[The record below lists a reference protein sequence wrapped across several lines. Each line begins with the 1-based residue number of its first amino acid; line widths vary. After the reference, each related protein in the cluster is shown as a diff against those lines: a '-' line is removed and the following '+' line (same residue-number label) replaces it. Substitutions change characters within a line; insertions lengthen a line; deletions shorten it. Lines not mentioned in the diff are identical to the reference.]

1 MRVKCVVDTNVL
13 ISASLTKG
21 APFQVVEHLIKNNA
35 LIFSKETISELSSRI
50 TQPKFDKY
58 VSADDREA
66 YVNNL
71 ILSADLVIIDNLIQ
85 GCRDRDD
92 DKFLETAVRGD
103 ADEYHRILRDMG
115 NKKTVGDIDCQF
127 MDYEKVENYFGWTP
141 QHGINDGIAKTIKWY
156 KRYLRGAN
164 IE

>member
-13 ISASLTKG
+13 ISAALSKG
-21 APFQVVEHLIKNNA
+21 APFRIVEYLIKNNA

-58 VSADDREA
+58 VSAEDREA

-92 DKFLETAVRGD
+92 DKFLETAVKGD
-103 ADEYHRILRDMG
+103 ARVIISGDQDLLTMHRFEGIDIV
-115 NKKTVGDIDCQF
+115 TVQEF
-127 MDYEKVENYFGWTP
+127 AVYTV
-141 QHGINDGIAKTIKWY
+141 
-156 KRYLRGAN
+156 
-164 IE
+164 

>member
-13 ISASLTKG
+13 ISAALTKG
-21 APFQVVEHLIKNNA
+21 APFRIVEHLIKNNA

-50 TQPKFDKY
+50 TQSKFDKY
-58 VSADDREA
+58 VSSEDGEV

-92 DKFLETAVRGD
+92 DKFLETAVKGD
-103 ADEYHRILRDMG
+103 AQFIITGDQDLLAMHRFEGIDIV
-115 NKKTVGDIDCQF
+115 TVQEF
-127 MDYEKVENYFGWTP
+127 AVHTV
-141 QHGINDGIAKTIKWY
+141 
-156 KRYLRGAN
+156 
-164 IE
+164 

>member
-1 MRVKCVVDTNVL
+1 ML
-13 ISASLTKG
+13 ALTKG
-21 APFQVVEHLIKNNA
+21 APFRIVEHLIKNNA

-58 VSADDREA
+58 VSAEDHEA

-92 DKFLETAVRGD
+92 DKFLETAVKGD
-103 ADEYHRILRDMG
+103 AQFIISGDQDLLTMHRFEGIDIV
-115 NKKTVGDIDCQF
+115 TVQVF
-127 MDYEKVENYFGWTP
+127 AVYTV
-141 QHGINDGIAKTIKWY
+141 
-156 KRYLRGAN
+156 
-164 IE
+164 

>member
-13 ISASLTKG
+13 ISAALTKG
-21 APFQVVEHLIKNNA
+21 APFRIVEHLIKNNA
-35 LIFSKETISELSSRI
+35 LIFSKETISELSSRV

-58 VSADDREA
+58 VSTEDREA

-92 DKFLETAVRGD
+92 DKFLETAVKGD
-103 ADEYHRILRDMG
+103 AQFIITGDQDLLTMHPFEGIDIV
-115 NKKTVGDIDCQF
+115 TVQELAV
-127 MDYEKVENYFGWTP
+127 YTV
-141 QHGINDGIAKTIKWY
+141 
-156 KRYLRGAN
+156 
-164 IE
+164 

>member
-13 ISASLTKG
+13 ISAALTKG
-21 APFQVVEHLIKNNA
+21 VPFRIVEHLIKNNA

-50 TQPKFDKY
+50 TQSKFDKY
-58 VSADDREA
+58 VSAEDREA

-92 DKFLETAVRGD
+92 DKFLETAVKGD
-103 ADEYHRILRDMG
+103 AQYIISGDQDLLTMHRFEGIDIV
-115 NKKTVGDIDCQF
+115 TVQELAV
-127 MDYEKVENYFGWTP
+127 YTV
-141 QHGINDGIAKTIKWY
+141 
-156 KRYLRGAN
+156 
-164 IE
+164 

>member
-13 ISASLTKG
+13 ISAALTKG
-21 APFQVVEHLIKNNA
+21 APFRVVERLIKNNA

-50 TQPKFDKY
+50 TQSKFDKY
-58 VSADDREA
+58 VSAEDREA

-92 DKFLETAVRGD
+92 EKFLETAVKGD
-103 ADEYHRILRDMG
+103 ARFIISGDQDLLTMHRFEGIDIV
-115 NKKTVGDIDCQF
+115 TVQEF
-127 MDYEKVENYFGWTP
+127 AVYTV
-141 QHGINDGIAKTIKWY
+141 
-156 KRYLRGAN
+156 
-164 IE
+164 

>member
-13 ISASLTKG
+13 ISAALSKG
-21 APFQVVEHLIKNNA
+21 APFRIVEHLIKNNA

-50 TQPKFDKY
+50 TQPKFEKY
-58 VSADDREA
+58 VSAEDREA

-92 DKFLETAVRGD
+92 EKFLETAMKSDAQFINSGD
-103 ADEYHRILRDMG
+103 QYLLTMHRFEGIDIV
-115 NKKTVGDIDCQF
+115 TVQEF
-127 MDYEKVENYFGWTP
+127 AVYTV
-141 QHGINDGIAKTIKWY
+141 
-156 KRYLRGAN
+156 
-164 IE
+164 

>member
-13 ISASLTKG
+13 ISAALTKG
-21 APFQVVEHLIKNNA
+21 VPFRIVEHLIKNNA
-35 LIFSKETISELSSRI
+35 LIFSKETISELSSSI
-50 TQPKFDKY
+50 TKSKFDKY

-92 DKFLETAVRGD
+92 DKFLETAVKGD
-103 ADEYHRILRDMG
+103 AQFIISGDQDLLTMHRFEGIDIV
-115 NKKTVGDIDCQF
+115 TVQVF
-127 MDYEKVENYFGWTP
+127 AVYTV
-141 QHGINDGIAKTIKWY
+141 
-156 KRYLRGAN
+156 
-164 IE
+164 

>member
-13 ISASLTKG
+13 ISAALTKG
-21 APFQVVEHLIKNNA
+21 APFRILEHLIKNNA

-50 TQPKFDKY
+50 TQSKFDKY
-58 VSADDREA
+58 VSAEDREA

-92 DKFLETAVRGD
+92 EKFLETAVKGD
-103 ADEYHRILRDMG
+103 AQFIITGDQDLLAMHRFEGIDIV
-115 NKKTVGDIDCQF
+115 TVQEF
-127 MDYEKVENYFGWTP
+127 AVHTV
-141 QHGINDGIAKTIKWY
+141 
-156 KRYLRGAN
+156 
-164 IE
+164 

>member
-13 ISASLTKG
+13 ISAALSKG
-21 APFQVVEHLIKNNA
+21 APFRILEHLIKNNA

-50 TQPKFDKY
+50 TLSKFDKY
-58 VSADDREA
+58 VSAEDREA

-92 DKFLETAVRGD
+92 GKFLETAVKGD
-103 ADEYHRILRDMG
+103 ARFIISGDQDLLTMHRFEGIDIV
-115 NKKTVGDIDCQF
+115 TVQEF
-127 MDYEKVENYFGWTP
+127 AVYTV
-141 QHGINDGIAKTIKWY
+141 
-156 KRYLRGAN
+156 
-164 IE
+164 

>member
-13 ISASLTKG
+13 ISAALTKG
-21 APFQVVEHLIKNNA
+21 VPFRIVERLIKNNA

-92 DKFLETAVRGD
+92 DKFLETAVKGD
-103 ADEYHRILRDMG
+103 AQFIISSDQDLLTMHRFEGIDIV
-115 NKKTVGDIDCQF
+115 TVQEF
-127 MDYEKVENYFGWTP
+127 AVHTV
-141 QHGINDGIAKTIKWY
+141 
-156 KRYLRGAN
+156 
-164 IE
+164 

>member
-13 ISASLTKG
+13 ISAALSKG
-21 APFQVVEHLIKNNA
+21 VPFRIVEHLIKNNA

-92 DKFLETAVRGD
+92 DKFLETAVKGD
-103 ADEYHRILRDMG
+103 A
-115 NKKTVGDIDCQF
+115 QF
-127 MDYEKVENYFGWTP
+127 
-141 QHGINDGIAKTIKWY
+141 IIS
-156 KRYLRGAN
+156 
-164 IE
+164 

>member
-13 ISASLTKG
+13 ISAALTKG
-21 APFQVVEHLIKNNA
+21 VPFRIVEHLIKNNA

-50 TQPKFDKY
+50 IQPKFDKY
-58 VSADDREA
+58 VSAEDREA

-92 DKFLETAVRGD
+92 DKFLETAVKGD
-103 ADEYHRILRDMG
+103 ARFIISGDQELLTMHR
-115 NKKTVGDIDCQF
+115 F
-127 MDYEKVENYFGWTP
+127 E
-141 QHGINDGIAKTIKWY
+141 GINIVTVQEFAVHTV
-156 KRYLRGAN
+156 
-164 IE
+164 

>member
-13 ISASLTKG
+13 ISAALSKG
-21 APFQVVEHLIKNNA
+21 APFRIVEYLIKNNA

-58 VSADDREA
+58 VSAEDREA

-71 ILSADLVIIDNLIQ
+71 ILSTDLVIIDNLVQ

-92 DKFLETAVRGD
+92 DKFLETAVKGD
-103 ADEYHRILRDMG
+103 AQFIISEDQDLLTMHPFEGIDIV
-115 NKKTVGDIDCQF
+115 TVQDF
-127 MDYEKVENYFGWTP
+127 AVYTV
-141 QHGINDGIAKTIKWY
+141 
-156 KRYLRGAN
+156 
-164 IE
+164 

>member
-13 ISASLTKG
+13 ISAALTKG
-21 APFQVVEHLIKNNA
+21 APFRIVEHLIKNNA

-58 VSADDREA
+58 VSAEDHEA

-92 DKFLETAVRGD
+92 DKFLETAVKGD
-103 ADEYHRILRDMG
+103 ARFIISGDQDSLSMHRFEGIDIV
-115 NKKTVGDIDCQF
+115 TVQEF
-127 MDYEKVENYFGWTP
+127 AVHTV
-141 QHGINDGIAKTIKWY
+141 
-156 KRYLRGAN
+156 
-164 IE
+164 

>member
-1 MRVKCVVDTNVL
+1 MRVKCLVDTNIL
-13 ISASLTKG
+13 ISAALTKG
-21 APFQVVEHLIKNNA
+21 APFRIVEHLIKNNA

-58 VSADDREA
+58 VSAEDREA

-92 DKFLETAVRGD
+92 DKFLETAVKGD
-103 ADEYHRILRDMG
+103 AQFIITGDQDLLAMHRFEGIDIV
-115 NKKTVGDIDCQF
+115 TVQEF
-127 MDYEKVENYFGWTP
+127 PVHTV
-141 QHGINDGIAKTIKWY
+141 
-156 KRYLRGAN
+156 
-164 IE
+164 

>member
-1 MRVKCVVDTNVL
+1 MNCESLFFLVL
-13 ISASLTKG
+13 SLN
-21 APFQVVEHLIKNNA
+21 FRILEHSIRNNA
-35 LIFSKETISELSSRI
+35 LIFLKETISELSSRI

-92 DKFLETAVRGD
+92 DKFLETAVKGD
-103 ADEYHRILRDMG
+103 AQFIISSDQDLLTMHRFEGIDIV
-115 NKKTVGDIDCQF
+115 TVQEF
-127 MDYEKVENYFGWTP
+127 AVHTV
-141 QHGINDGIAKTIKWY
+141 
-156 KRYLRGAN
+156 
-164 IE
+164 

>member
-13 ISASLTKG
+13 ISAALTKG
-21 APFQVVEHLIKNNA
+21 TPFRIVEHLIKNNA

-58 VSADDREA
+58 VSAEDREA

-92 DKFLETAVRGD
+92 DKFLETAVKGD
-103 ADEYHRILRDMG
+103 AQFIISGDQDLLTMHRFEGIDIV
-115 NKKTVGDIDCQF
+115 TVQEF
-127 MDYEKVENYFGWTP
+127 AVYTV
-141 QHGINDGIAKTIKWY
+141 
-156 KRYLRGAN
+156 
-164 IE
+164 

>member
-13 ISASLTKG
+13 ISAALTKG
-21 APFQVVEHLIKNNA
+21 APFRILEHLIKNNA

-50 TQPKFDKY
+50 TQSKFDKY
-58 VSADDREA
+58 VSAEDREA

-92 DKFLETAVRGD
+92 DKFLETAVKGD
-103 ADEYHRILRDMG
+103 ARFIISGDQALLTMHRFEGIDIV
-115 NKKTVGDIDCQF
+115 TVQEF
-127 MDYEKVENYFGWTP
+127 AVHTV
-141 QHGINDGIAKTIKWY
+141 
-156 KRYLRGAN
+156 
-164 IE
+164 

>member
-13 ISASLTKG
+13 ISAALTKG
-21 APFQVVEHLIKNNA
+21 APFRIVEHLIKNNA

-50 TQPKFDKY
+50 TQTKFDKY
-58 VSADDREA
+58 VSAEDHEA

-92 DKFLETAVRGD
+92 DKFLETAVKGD
-103 ADEYHRILRDMG
+103 AQFIISGDQDILTMHQFEGIDIV
-115 NKKTVGDIDCQF
+115 TVQNF
-127 MDYEKVENYFGWTP
+127 AVYTV
-141 QHGINDGIAKTIKWY
+141 
-156 KRYLRGAN
+156 
-164 IE
+164 